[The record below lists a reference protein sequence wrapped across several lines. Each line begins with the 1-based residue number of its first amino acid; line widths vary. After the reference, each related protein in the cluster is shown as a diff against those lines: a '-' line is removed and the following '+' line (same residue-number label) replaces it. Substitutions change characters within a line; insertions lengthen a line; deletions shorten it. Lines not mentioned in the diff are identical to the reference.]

1 MAEPGGI
8 WLAIDTATD
17 SAGLALH
24 DGAAVRAEL
33 QWTSRRRH
41 TRELA
46 PALAGMLEG
55 QGFAAGDLAGIA
67 VAIGP
72 GSYTGLR
79 IGLALAKGLALGAGP
94 PVLGVPTLD
103 ILAAGL
109 SAPVAARTLP
119 LWVVARAGRGRLLAA
134 EYPADWAPLTNAAI
148 APSPS
153 AAIHTLPA
161 LLAAARPPAWVAGEL
176 DAAARAALTEAGL
189 TVLPPAA
196 CLRRAAWLAELGRL
210 RHAAGGWPGLD
221 ALAPAYLEPAGGGGE
236 TASLEG
242 RAGGGGGSSAVGDA
256 GSEKAPQATEILAV
270 EIRPMRVED
279 IPAVLD
285 IEARA
290 LPRPWPP
297 GALRHEIEANPQAA
311 YFVAR
316 LRSEAGRVVGYAGLW
331 MQVDEAHISMIAVDP
346 TLQRRGVGEQL
357 LLRLADHALAAGAER
372 LTLEVR
378 ASNRAAQA
386 LYARYGFEVVGR
398 RERYYSDNN
407 EDALIMTTGPIRE
420 AAWRARRDAREGRL
434 GLGAGAAV

>member
-1 MAEPGGI
+1 MAEPVGI

-17 SAGLALH
+17 AAGLALH
-24 DGAAVRAEL
+24 DGAAVLAEL

-46 PALAGMLEG
+46 PALAGMLGG
-55 QGFAAGDLAGIA
+55 QGLAAGDLAGIA

-79 IGLALAKGLALGAGP
+79 IGLALAKGLALGAGL

-109 SAPVAARTLP
+109 SEPVAARRLP

-134 EYPADWAPLTNAAI
+134 EYPADWAPRAGPSI
-148 APSPS
+148 ASSPP
-153 AAIHTLPA
+153 AAIHALPA
-161 LLAAARPPAWVAGEL
+161 LRAAARPPAWVAGEL
-176 DAAARAALTEAGL
+176 DAAARSALTEAGL
-189 TVLPPAA
+189 IVLPPAA
-196 CLRRAAWLAELGRL
+196 CLRRAAWLAELGRM
-210 RHAAGGWPGLD
+210 RYAAGGWPGLD
-221 ALAPAYLEPAGGGGE
+221 ALAPEYLEPAGGGG
-236 TASLEG
+236 
-242 RAGGGGGSSAVGDA
+242 D
-256 GSEKAPQATEILAV
+256 KAPQAGREGGGSALGDAASERALPVTEILAV

-279 IPAVLD
+279 LPAVLE
-285 IEARA
+285 IEARS

-316 LRSEAGRVVGYAGLW
+316 PRSDAGRVVGYAGLW

-346 TLQRRGVGEQL
+346 RLQRRGVGEQL

-378 ASNRAAQA
+378 ASNRAAQE
-386 LYARYGFEVVGR
+386 LYARYGFDVVGR
-398 RERYYSDNN
+398 RERYYSDND

-420 AAWRARRDAREGRL
+420 TAWRARRDAREGRL